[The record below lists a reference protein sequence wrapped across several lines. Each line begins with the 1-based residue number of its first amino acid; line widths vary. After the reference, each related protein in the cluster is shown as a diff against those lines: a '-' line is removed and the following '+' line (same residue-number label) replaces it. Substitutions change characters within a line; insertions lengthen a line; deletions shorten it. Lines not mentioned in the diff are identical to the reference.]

1 MEVSDRRIALFSENY
16 NMTTEG
22 ANKALNRLVG
32 FLLEHGAAVRVYS
45 PTVANPDCE
54 PTGDL
59 VSVPSMAIPGR
70 SEYRIPL
77 SFSSRVREDITAFAP
92 NIVHIS
98 SPDRVSR
105 QAAAW
110 ARRRRLP
117 VACSVHPRFETS
129 FRYYNLSFLEPL
141 VLAWLRKLYPTCASL
156 LYRKRV

>member
-1 MEVSDRRIALFSENY
+1 
-16 NMTTEG
+16 
-22 ANKALNRLVG
+22 
-32 FLLEHGAAVRVYS
+32 
-45 PTVANPDCE
+45 
-54 PTGDL
+54 
-59 VSVPSMAIPGR
+59 MAIPGR

-98 SPDRVSR
+98 SPDRASR

-117 VACSVHPRFETS
+117 VACSVHTRFETY

-141 VLAWLRKLYPTCASL
+141 VVAWLRKHYLQCHAPIANLQSGVHAQGVSV
-156 LYRKRV
+156 R

>member
-1 MEVSDRRIALFSENY
+1 MIRRPPRSTRTDTLFPY
-16 NMTTEG
+16 TT
-22 ANKALNRLVG
+22 LFR
-32 FLLEHGAAVRVYS
+32 S
-45 PTVANPDCE
+45 TVANPDFE

-117 VACSVHPRFETS
+117 VACSVHPRFET
-129 FRYYNLSFLEPL
+129 YLD
-141 VLAWLRKLYPTCASL
+141 RKS
-156 LYRKRV
+156 VV

>member
-1 MEVSDRRIALFSENY
+1 
-16 NMTTEG
+16 
-22 ANKALNRLVG
+22 
-32 FLLEHGAAVRVYS
+32 
-45 PTVANPDCE
+45 
-54 PTGDL
+54 
-59 VSVPSMAIPGR
+59 MAIPGR

-117 VACSVHPRFETS
+117 VACSVHTRFETY
-129 FRYYNLSFLEPL
+129 FRYSNLSFLEPL
-141 VLAWLRKLYPTCASL
+141 VVACLPKRYLKRSDKRRVGKECVNMCRSRL
-156 LYRKRV
+156 LPDN